1 MLSAAISLAF
11 TPYSRPTSCG
21 EGATCCEEAFLP
33 PFGDMSAGLGR
44 DRRIGR
50 SCESGAWEA
59 ILSAAIS
66 PAFWPYTRPASWGKL
81 GPKGDEF
88 RCAASAG
95 ANGEEAGGVLM
106 ASISNEESVEKNTG
120 SAAISRGDHEVSR
133 SETRLSAIRL
143 SSHAPRKFA
152 YSRSEKIPSFPPSSP
167 PGKKDKGGSRDT
179 HAAGAQGHTD
189 HTDEPHNN
197 PNTPTHNPHVS
208 ATAESN
214 RGRLNS
220 RKPGAD
226 RSPRST
232 QKRPTPANPTLPPP
246 APRAPPRAC
255 SKAK

>member
-143 SSHAPRKFA
+143 SSHAPRKSRCCFLNLSKEA
-152 YSRSEKIPSFPPSSP
+152 RNTKLCFSQSVISRSRPALTPPE
-167 PGKKDKGGSRDT
+167 T
-179 HAAGAQGHTD
+179 M
-189 HTDEPHNN
+189 
-197 PNTPTHNPHVS
+197 
-208 ATAESN
+208 
-214 RGRLNS
+214 L
-220 RKPGAD
+220 
-226 RSPRST
+226 
-232 QKRPTPANPTLPPP
+232 
-246 APRAPPRAC
+246 
-255 SKAK
+255 